1 MSLLALCTNVLF
13 PTPSLPS
20 NTSFF
25 FSLLVAC
32 QTSWLGKTVAVAYV
46 YWTVKQNSTHV
57 QLATIQWKVAI
68 FTTFISDSR
77 LKNMVRSNLF
87 FSYSVAAVFLP
98 GWYHDKVDIMHLFTL
113 ILIMVQCVGAAII
126 RLIEIRYVLR
136 KTYASVVLFFLET
149 NSSHL
154 YHISMQVLKV
164 LKFENVFLIQNL
176 LTGI

>member
-1 MSLLALCTNVLF
+1 MVDRFHLMLFLKVKVSSAWVCSPLALTFSSL
-13 PTPSLPS
+13 PSLPS

-32 QTSWLGKTVAVAYV
+32 QRSWLGKTVAIADV

-57 QLATIQWKVAI
+57 QLATIQWKAAI

-113 ILIMVQCVGAAII
+113 ILITVQCVGAAII
-126 RLIEIRYVLR
+126 KLIEIRYVLS
-136 KTYASVVLFFLET
+136 K
-149 NSSHL
+149 HM
-154 YHISMQVLKV
+154 HP
-164 LKFENVFLIQNL
+164 
-176 LTGI
+176 